1 MAEQSEIK
9 FEASAKKKRE
19 SRPWGSYEIL
29 TSGPGFQVKRLT
41 VKTESRLSL
50 QWHRHRDETWVVAR
64 GTAKVTVGDE
74 EFTLGRGQSVFVP
87 RNVHHRIENIS
98 SVEPLEI
105 IEIQTGDYLGED
117 DIVRVEDDYGRV
129 ASDASS
135 DRPGAG

>member
-1 MAEQSEIK
+1 MASSPEIRVAEQSEIA
-9 FEASAKKKRE
+9 FTANTKKKRE
-19 SRPWGSYEIL
+19 TRPWGSFEIL
-29 TSGPGFQVKRLT
+29 TSGPGFQTKRLT
-41 VKTESRLSL
+41 
-50 QWHRHRDETWVVAR
+50 ETWVVAR

-74 EFTLGRGQSVFVP
+74 EHTLGRGQSMFVA

-129 ASDASS
+129 ASDVST
-135 DRPGAG
+135 DKPGAG